1 MNIKTY
7 KKTNNLPPYNDLL
20 YHRPVLV
27 SKNPSNLVSFLNV
40 NSKYKTQ
47 KIKSKSDDETLTDK
61 FLKNL
66 CNEDLH
72 HNYQY

>member
-7 KKTNNLPPYNDLL
+7 KKTNNLPAYNDLL

-40 NSKYKTQ
+40 NTKYKTQ
-47 KIKSKSDDETLTDK
+47 KTKSKCDGETLTDK
-61 FLKNL
+61 FLKDL
-66 CNEDLH
+66 CNEDLN
-72 HNYQY
+72 HNY